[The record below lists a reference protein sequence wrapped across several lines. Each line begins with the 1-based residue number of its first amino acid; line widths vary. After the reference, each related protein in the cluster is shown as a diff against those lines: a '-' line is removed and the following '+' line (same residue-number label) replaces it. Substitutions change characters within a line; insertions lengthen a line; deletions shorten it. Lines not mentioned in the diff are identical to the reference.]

1 MTTVTAQA
9 LQKLG
14 CKGESHRK
22 ECSMI
27 GYLYDVTYLSV
38 HPSVTLCIVVK

>member
-1 MTTVTAQA
+1 
-9 LQKLG
+9 
-14 CKGESHRK
+14 
-22 ECSMI
+22 MI